1 MFLFIFL
8 ILDLKY
14 FVMII
19 IEKMK
24 KIKKNLSSVIK
35 MILVMWNFLVLFGMI
50 VGLFGVFFVGLEN
63 K

>member
-35 MILVMWNFLVLFGMI
+35 MILVMWNFLVLFGLI
-50 VGLFGVFFVGLEN
+50 LDVFEVFFVGLEN

>member
-35 MILVMWNFLVLFGMI
+35 MILVMWNFLVLY
-50 VGLFGVFFVGLEN
+50 GLIIDVFEVFFVGLEN

>member
-14 FVMII
+14 FVMMI

-24 KIKKNLSSVIK
+24 RIKKNLSSVIK
-35 MILVMWNFLVLFGMI
+35 MILVIWNFLVLFGLI
-50 VGLFGVFFVGLEN
+50 IDVFEVFFVGLEN

>member
-1 MFLFIFL
+1 MLLCIFL

-14 FVMII
+14 FVMMI

-35 MILVMWNFLVLFGMI
+35 MILVMWNFLVLFGLI
-50 VGLFGVFFVGLEN
+50 IDVFEVFFVGLEN

>member
-35 MILVMWNFLVLFGMI
+35 MILVMWTFLVLFGLI
-50 VGLFGVFFVGLEN
+50 LDVFEVFFVGLEN

>member
-1 MFLFIFL
+1 MLLCIFL

-35 MILVMWNFLVLFGMI
+35 MILVMWNFLVLFGLI
-50 VGLFGVFFVGLEN
+50 IDVFEVFFVGLEN

>member
-1 MFLFIFL
+1 MLLCIFL

-24 KIKKNLSSVIK
+24 RIKKNLSSVIK

-63 K
+63 I

>member
-24 KIKKNLSSVIK
+24 RIKKNLSSVIK

-63 K
+63 I

>member
-63 K
+63 I

>member
-1 MFLFIFL
+1 MLLCIFL

-35 MILVMWNFLVLFGMI
+35 MILVMWNFLVLLVLFLD
-50 VGLFGVFFVGLEN
+50 VFGVFFVGLEN
-63 K
+63 I

>member
-24 KIKKNLSSVIK
+24 RIKKNLSSVIK
-35 MILVMWNFLVLFGMI
+35 MILVMWNFLVLLVLFLD
-50 VGLFGVFFVGLEN
+50 VFGVFFVGLEN
-63 K
+63 I

>member
-35 MILVMWNFLVLFGMI
+35 MILVMWNFLVLL
-50 VGLFGVFFVGLEN
+50 VLCLDVFGVFFVGLEN
-63 K
+63 I

>member
-35 MILVMWNFLVLFGMI
+35 MILVMWNFLVLFGLI
-50 VGLFGVFFVGLEN
+50 IDVFEVFFVGLEN

>member
-14 FVMII
+14 FVMMV

-35 MILVMWNFLVLFGMI
+35 MILVMWNFLVLFGLI
-50 VGLFGVFFVGLEN
+50 IDVFEVFFVGLEN

>member
-35 MILVMWNFLVLFGMI
+35 MILVMWNFLVLLVLFLD
-50 VGLFGVFFVGLEN
+50 VFGVFFVGLEN
-63 K
+63 I

>member
-35 MILVMWNFLVLFGMI
+35 MILVMWNFLVLFGLI
-50 VGLFGVFFVGLEN
+50 IDVFGVFFVGLEN
-63 K
+63 I

>member
-24 KIKKNLSSVIK
+24 RIKKNLSSVIK
-35 MILVMWNFLVLFGMI
+35 MILVMWNFLVLY
-50 VGLFGVFFVGLEN
+50 GLIIDVFEVFFVGLEN

>member
-35 MILVMWNFLVLFGMI
+35 MILVMWNFLVLLVLCLDVFE
-50 VGLFGVFFVGLEN
+50 VFFVGLEN

>member
-24 KIKKNLSSVIK
+24 RIKKNLSSVIK
-35 MILVMWNFLVLFGMI
+35 MILVMWNFLVLFGLI
-50 VGLFGVFFVGLEN
+50 IDVFEVFFVGLEN

>member
-19 IEKMK
+19 IEKVK

-35 MILVMWNFLVLFGMI
+35 MILVMWNFLVLFGLI
-50 VGLFGVFFVGLEN
+50 IDVFEVFFVGLEN

>member
-50 VGLFGVFFVGLEN
+50 IGLFGVFFVGLEN
-63 K
+63 I

>member
-35 MILVMWNFLVLFGMI
+35 MILVMWNFLVLLVLFLD
-50 VGLFGVFFVGLEN
+50 VFGVFFVGLEN

>member
-35 MILVMWNFLVLFGMI
+35 MILVMWNFLVLFGLI
-50 VGLFGVFFVGLEN
+50 IDVFEVFFVGLEN
-63 K
+63 I

>member
-1 MFLFIFL
+1 MLLCIFL

-35 MILVMWNFLVLFGMI
+35 MILVIWNFLVLFGLI
-50 VGLFGVFFVGLEN
+50 IDVFEVFFVGLEN

>member
-14 FVMII
+14 FVMMI

-35 MILVMWNFLVLFGMI
+35 MILVMWNFLVLLVLFLD
-50 VGLFGVFFVGLEN
+50 VFGVFFVGLEN
-63 K
+63 I

>member
-1 MFLFIFL
+1 MLLCIFL

-35 MILVMWNFLVLFGMI
+35 MILVMWNFLVSLVLCLDVFE
-50 VGLFGVFFVGLEN
+50 VFFVGLEN

>member
-35 MILVMWNFLVLFGMI
+35 MILVMWNFLV
-50 VGLFGVFFVGLEN
+50 GLVLILVFRMFFVGLEN
-63 K
+63 I

>member
-14 FVMII
+14 FVMMI

-35 MILVMWNFLVLFGMI
+35 MILVMWNFLVLFGLI
-50 VGLFGVFFVGLEN
+50 IDVFEVFFVGLEN

>member
-1 MFLFIFL
+1 MLLCIFL

-35 MILVMWNFLVLFGMI
+35 MILVMWNFLVLFGLI
-50 VGLFGVFFVGLEN
+50 LDVFEVFFVGLEN

>member
-19 IEKMK
+19 IDKMK

-35 MILVMWNFLVLFGMI
+35 MILVMWNFLVLFGLI
-50 VGLFGVFFVGLEN
+50 LDVFEVFFVGLEN